1 VTDLEWQK
9 ECRFIGVCTEFK
21 GKMEQFNNDKECFL
35 RYCRMQRDR
44 ANVEGFFDTALYIQ
58 ECIDDLT

>member
-1 VTDLEWQK
+1 
-9 ECRFIGVCTEFK
+9 
-21 GKMEQFNNDKECFL
+21 MEQFNNDKECFL